1 METVNGTTAEQNG
14 STQIDNGEYKL
25 RFCTVCASNNN
36 RSVSVPDDPLCVL
49 PNMNLDPWKLI
60 SDSHKPI
67 TL

>member
-1 METVNGTTAEQNG
+1 METANGTTTEQNG
-14 STQIDNGEYKL
+14 STQHENGEYKL

-36 RSVSVPDDPLCVL
+36 RSVLIADDPSCVL
-49 PNMNLDPWKLI
+49 PNMNSDPWKLI